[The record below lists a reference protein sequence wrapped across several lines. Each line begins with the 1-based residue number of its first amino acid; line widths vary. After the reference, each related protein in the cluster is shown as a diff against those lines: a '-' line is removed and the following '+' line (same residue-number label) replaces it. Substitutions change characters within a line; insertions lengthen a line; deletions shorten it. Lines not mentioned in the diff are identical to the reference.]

1 MEQYGTKEYY
11 KELVKRNETEK
22 LILINALENVAK
34 KDYSNP
40 TLIDEIAKSI
50 NAVNINLNYNKERYL
65 ELEKADFEER
75 LKGE

>member
-11 KELVKRNETEK
+11 KELVQQNETEK

-40 TLIDEIAKSI
+40 TLIDEIATRLNSV
-50 NAVNINLNYNKERYL
+50 NADLKYNKGKYL
-65 ELEKADFEER
+65 ELSKADFEKR